1 MNVVVVIDGREAVP
15 VRAIPLLTNWETM
28 SPDRVALAL
37 SWDED
42 AIGFEGLQAL
52 HLDAARKVVPA
63 TWWANMLWPKLRA
76 LSSEIKAHEVSIDA
90 GRQLWR
96 DKSLPLLPAG
106 VFVWKDEFEPMHR
119 SRYLLG
125 RGRRVNKS
133 GDAMDVDELERHA
146 SLDFDP
152 FIPDPE
158 MQRLVMEGF
167 EPSAGLNSHNKVSEK
182 PLQRS
187 AAQDA
192 AILAAIRDAGYDP
205 VTLPVNEPGKP
216 GVKAKIRK
224 TMTANTIFVGT
235 KVFDRAWER
244 LRQRGDIADRA

>member
-1 MNVVVVIDGREAVP
+1 
-15 VRAIPLLTNWETM
+15 
-28 SPDRVALAL
+28 
-37 SWDED
+37 
-42 AIGFEGLQAL
+42 
-52 HLDAARKVVPA
+52 
-63 TWWANMLWPKLRA
+63 
-76 LSSEIKAHEVSIDA
+76 
-90 GRQLWR
+90 
-96 DKSLPLLPAG
+96 
-106 VFVWKDEFEPMHR
+106 
-119 SRYLLG
+119 
-125 RGRRVNKS
+125 
-133 GDAMDVDELERHA
+133 MDVDELERHA

-167 EPSAGLNSHNKVSEK
+167 EPSVGLNSRNKVSEK

-216 GVKAKIRK
+216 GLKAKIRQ